1 MKTIQQ
7 SDYPKGWG
15 PKRVA
20 RLIAH
25 FDRQTEDEAVAEYER
40 AYRRRKESIVH
51 VPIQLLP
58 EIRRLIAR
66 HRKSA

>member
-1 MKTIQQ
+1 MKPTQQ
-7 SDYPKGWG
+7 NIYPKGWG

-20 RLIAH
+20 ALIE
-25 FDRQTEDEAVAEYER
+25 FYDKQTDDEALAEYER